1 MRILAIETS
10 CDDTAISIIEV
21 IKQGSKTKFKIVIM
35 LITLR
40 SITFIYIRGNF
51 EQKVELSEQVIGND
65 FDDIC

>member
-1 MRILAIETS
+1 
-10 CDDTAISIIEV
+10 
-21 IKQGSKTKFKIVIM
+21 M